1 MVMDNCVEGVEE
13 MDEDTL
19 ESSDSNMYDFT
30 QPPLTPATHSGAQPP
45 PLHHHNHHLN
55 GAQIV
60 GSTTVANDGGPV
72 AGSTTGGGYSSVIG
86 TLLPEWTSLS
96 LILSTRASTIQ
107 APLILCGYV
116 CSIFYVVCGLDNL

>member
-1 MVMDNCVEGVEE
+1 MVMDSCVEGEEE
-13 MDEDTL
+13 MEEEDTL

-45 PLHHHNHHLN
+45 PLHHHHHHLN

-72 AGSTTGGGYSSVIG
+72 AGSTTGGGYSSVSG
-86 TLLPEWTSLS
+86 TSAN
-96 LILSTRASTIQ
+96 STTRVDITEFDPIHKS
-107 APLILCGYV
+107 
-116 CSIFYVVCGLDNL
+116 